1 MSTMTARQALS
12 AILANS
18 TPLEAAARLGVHN
31 AHVYNAIH
39 GKVSPTLVDA
49 LRQCELIPE
58 PARRRR
64 YHFVLDEEDEREFL
78 EWRERRR
85 FTEAD
90 IGDIIMWEIR
100 VAWRR

>member
-12 AILANS
+12 DILANS

-49 LRQCELIPE
+49 LRRCELIPE
-58 PARRRR
+58 PTRRRR
-64 YHFVLDEEDEREFL
+64 YHFVLSEEDEQVFL
-78 EWRERRR
+78 EWRERYALNERLM
-85 FTEAD
+85 
-90 IGDIIMWEIR
+90 GDAVMLWVVDR
-100 VAWRR
+100 

>member
-12 AILANS
+12 DILANS

-49 LRQCELIPE
+49 LRRCELIPE
-58 PARRRR
+58 PTRRRR
-64 YHFVLDEEDEREFL
+64 YHFTLSEDEEREFL
-78 EWRERRR
+78 EFRKCFGVTESRLGSFVVSNLFLWRLP
-85 FTEAD
+85 
-90 IGDIIMWEIR
+90 
-100 VAWRR
+100 